1 MAESQPDTGTAD
13 TPTDTPTEQ
22 APDTGTDLA
31 AEVAKWKALARK
43 HEEKSKALAPA
54 AKELETLKQQT
65 MTELEKAV
73 ATAKTEARAEV
84 LREVGASR
92 VDDAL
97 RVALAGRP
105 VDVDALLDGLDR
117 SRFLDSEGQ
126 PDRDAIA
133 SWVDRI
139 APAQDPTAPAV
150 VDLGQGNRGGA
161 AGSDMALNGDPLLQ
175 SLKSKLGVR

>member
-13 TPTDTPTEQ
+13 TPTDQNLDQ
-22 APDTGTDLA
+22 AKPDTGNDLT
-31 AEVAKWKALARK
+31 AEVEKWKALARK
-43 HEEKSKALAPA
+43 HEDKAKANATA
-54 AKELETLKQQT
+54 AKELDSLKQQT

-73 ATAKTEARAEV
+73 ATARTEARAEA
-84 LREVGASR
+84 LREVGATR

-117 SRFLDSEGQ
+117 TRFLDTEGQ

-139 APAQDPTAPAV
+139 APAQDPTTSV

-175 SLKSKLGVR
+175 SLKSKLNIR